1 MMKAEGFFMKR
12 QFSSTVTVTV
22 FYAVLDELDDLEAD
36 VCQLIDDGGQ
46 RAVARRPQEAD
57 LVPSAAGN
65 MALQRN
71 VDRLFREKLKIFRDV
86 IEATQIAILGG
97 VTKILL
103 KSFVEAIRLETL
115 SAAGFKQ
122 LQVDIA
128 FLRPKLR
135 RFSDDDAAIDYLMDE
150 ALTAA
155 TERSLEPPELLDSA
169 TVRRILD
176 SGLGGY

>member
-46 RAVARRPQEAD
+46 RAVAWRPQEAD

-86 IEATQIAILGG
+86 SDIRPGPGCKEGRLQAGPWRRAGEVGGGMNQRCEASGPW
-97 VTKILL
+97 KP
-103 KSFVEAIRLETL
+103 
-115 SAAGFKQ
+115 
-122 LQVDIA
+122 D
-128 FLRPKLR
+128 
-135 RFSDDDAAIDYLMDE
+135 FSPI
-150 ALTAA
+150 
-155 TERSLEPPELLDSA
+155 
-169 TVRRILD
+169 
-176 SGLGGY
+176 

>member
-86 IEATQIAILGG
+86 SDIRPGPGLQGG
-97 VTKILL
+97 TPSGRAMAKGGGG
-103 KSFVEAIRLETL
+103 R
-115 SAAGFKQ
+115 GGH
-122 LQVDIA
+122 
-128 FLRPKLR
+128 
-135 RFSDDDAAIDYLMDE
+135 
-150 ALTAA
+150 
-155 TERSLEPPELLDSA
+155 EPA
-169 TVRRILD
+169 V
-176 SGLGGY
+176 

>member
-46 RAVARRPQEAD
+46 RAVARRSQEAD

-86 IEATQIAILGG
+86 SDIRPGPGLQGG
-97 VTKILL
+97 TPSGRAMAKGGGG
-103 KSFVEAIRLETL
+103 R
-115 SAAGFKQ
+115 GGH
-122 LQVDIA
+122 
-128 FLRPKLR
+128 
-135 RFSDDDAAIDYLMDE
+135 
-150 ALTAA
+150 
-155 TERSLEPPELLDSA
+155 EPA
-169 TVRRILD
+169 V
-176 SGLGGY
+176 

>member
-22 FYAVLDELDDLEAD
+22 FYAVLDDLEAD

-46 RAVARRPQEAD
+46 RAVARRSQEAD

-86 IEATQIAILGG
+86 SDIRPGPGLQGG
-97 VTKILL
+97 TPSGRAMAKGGGG
-103 KSFVEAIRLETL
+103 R
-115 SAAGFKQ
+115 GGH
-122 LQVDIA
+122 
-128 FLRPKLR
+128 
-135 RFSDDDAAIDYLMDE
+135 
-150 ALTAA
+150 
-155 TERSLEPPELLDSA
+155 EPA
-169 TVRRILD
+169 V
-176 SGLGGY
+176 